1 MLLTSMMP
9 RREQKLVPNIIYF
22 VESLEKHLIKIS
34 KKPKSIDLMR
44 GFSRS
49 TARDF
54 KVDFDKITMPEERTK
69 KGKVC
74 SFLPTKNSY
83 HICRTECD
91 LVCLFSCCVCR
102 RSRMGMAKMIRMGAR
117 SRARRNANRA
127 RTSPSRKEARRK
139 ERRRPET

>member
-1 MLLTSMMP
+1 MLTSMMP

-74 SFLPTKNSY
+74 SFLPTKKSD
-83 HICRTECD
+83 HACRTESD

-102 RSRMGMAKMIRMGAR
+102 RSRMGKAKMIRMVAR

-127 RTSPSRKEARRK
+127 RTSPSRKEDRQR
-139 ERRRPET
+139 ERRRPEA

>member
-83 HICRTECD
+83 HICRTESD
-91 LVCLFSCCVCR
+91 LVCLFS
-102 RSRMGMAKMIRMGAR
+102 
-117 SRARRNANRA
+117 
-127 RTSPSRKEARRK
+127 
-139 ERRRPET
+139 